1 MWRVTILGILLAISV
16 LIVIWNRRRPINLRG
31 AILVQDSDPRKQ
43 LPIAN
48 VEVSADRD
56 LSPNSATSDS
66 YGLFVLPLWKRIRR
80 GHPIVLHLRHP
91 RYHPLDLN
99 DFVQD
104 KLYVVHLVPLKAEET
119 AQGQPAIKVTN
130 VRVRYTVEAMSELN
144 VGSAAKTFEVQNKGN
159 VPCKRQRPCSP
170 DGLWKATLTSG
181 SLDAGPGRQ
190 FRDARVTCI
199 AGPCPFTRIDS
210 DNFSRGGQ
218 IITVNVRNWSDTT
231 TFLMEAEVSRLM
243 VSAAERWS
251 YPAMFGD
258 RLSFTMPADAESVSM
273 EADMDGQTIIFPIG
287 PSLLLS
293 WASCDGGTQNQIRV
307 YRCALKPGYRFN

>member
-1 MWRVTILGILLAISV
+1 LTPAGKTWLWRVTILGILLAICA
-16 LIVIWNRRRPINLRG
+16 LILVWNRRRPIDLRG

-48 VEVSADRD
+48 VEISADSD
-56 LSPNSATSDS
+56 LSPHPATSDS

-91 RYHPLDLN
+91 RYRPLDLD

-170 DGLWKATLTSG
+170 DGLWPVL
-181 SLDAGPGRQ
+181 LDGP
-190 FRDARVTCI
+190 V
-199 AGPCPFTRIDS
+199 
-210 DNFSRGGQ
+210 
-218 IITVNVRNWSDTT
+218 
-231 TFLMEAEVSRLM
+231 E
-243 VSAAERWS
+243 
-251 YPAMFGD
+251 
-258 RLSFTMPADAESVSM
+258 
-273 EADMDGQTIIFPIG
+273 
-287 PSLLLS
+287 
-293 WASCDGGTQNQIRV
+293 
-307 YRCALKPGYRFN
+307 